1 MSIMYHIGRVVG
13 KNPEVWTRGAAA
25 VVVLAIGYSSLNGYF
40 ERKEAAARQEN
51 AKALAA
57 QQKAQRQAMCT
68 DGIDDLK
75 AQAMDLLSR
84 GRPGPAANVLGACES
99 FMQDPQAKTLLA
111 EARKA
116 RQAEELKE
124 QKKQAAEQ
132 ARVAAAEKARKKRE
146 GVTIGMTQ
154 QNVLDSSWGKPRDVN
169 RTVSAYGVREQW
181 VYDGGYLY
189 FKDGILTTI
198 QN

>member
-13 KNPEVWTRGAAA
+13 KNPKVWTRGAAA
-25 VVVLAIGYSSLNGYF
+25 AVVLAIGYTSLNGYL

-57 QQKAQRQAMCT
+57 QQKAQRQAICT

-75 AQAMDLLSR
+75 AQARDLLSR
-84 GRPGPAANVLGACES
+84 GRPGPAANVLSACES
-99 FMQDPQAKTLLA
+99 LMQDPQAKTLLA

-132 ARVAAAEKARKKRE
+132 ARIAAAEKARKRRE
-146 GVTIGMTQ
+146 GVTIGMSQ
-154 QNVLDSSWGKPRDVN
+154 QDVLDSSWGKPRDVN